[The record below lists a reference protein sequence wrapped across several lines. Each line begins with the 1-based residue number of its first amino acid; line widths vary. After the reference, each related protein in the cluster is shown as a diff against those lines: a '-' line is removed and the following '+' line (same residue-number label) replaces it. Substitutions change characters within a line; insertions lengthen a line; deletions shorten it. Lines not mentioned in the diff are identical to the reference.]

1 MTDSPAPR
9 KLTLLYQNPDTPLRD
24 WFGEIFGPWIKDVV
38 DDGTNSVVMDDCIV
52 SDSFIY
58 KKDPSYYARF
68 KGKNAFL
75 LLSPDEYFAAPFSL
89 YRHFC
94 GVFRSSYS
102 GAFCKDRVMHLPEGY
117 NPGFQEQ
124 SNGKRSSE
132 RKYIWSFLGQVNKS
146 TRPECI
152 RSLLR
157 VEPNYWFASDGW
169 QPGKKLE
176 STAAREVRHK
186 HEYISV
192 LKESAFTPCP
202 MGNVSQEALRTF
214 EALQVGSI
222 PVLEKRM
229 FMDAHRAVLGDHPLP
244 TFSSWDKAADYMEYL
259 WKNPAE
265 LDQLQRRC
273 MDWWSD
279 YKLRLSEDIGRF
291 LHRLQDHPST
301 PDTKYIA
308 SYAHLPGWS
317 WFELSRHHS
326 PRAFLRRVEKQATRV
341 LKTGKFF
348 SHK

>member
-1 MTDSPAPR
+1 MTDKTAPR
-9 KLTLLYQNPDTPLRD
+9 KFTLLYQNPDTPLQD

-38 DDGTNSVVMDDCIV
+38 YDGTGSVVMDDCIL
-52 SDSFIY
+52 SDDFIY
-58 KKDPSYYARF
+58 KKDQAYYERF

-75 LLSPDEYFAAPFSL
+75 LLSPDEYYAAPFSA

-94 GVFRSSYS
+94 GVFRSHYS
-102 GAFCKDRVMHLPEGY
+102 GAFCADRVMQLPVGY
-117 NPGFQEQ
+117 NPGFREQ
-124 SNGKRSSE
+124 STGKPASQRE
-132 RKYIWSFLGQVNKS
+132 YVWSFLGQINKS
-146 TRPECI
+146 TRPECVQN
-152 RSLLR
+152 LLR
-157 VEPNYWFASDGW
+157 IKPNLWYSSDGW
-169 QPGKKLE
+169 QPAGKAEK
-176 STAAREVRHK
+176 TGVIKNRPK
-186 HEYISV
+186 QEYVSI

-202 MGNVSQEALRTF
+202 MGHVSQEALRTY

-244 TFSSWDKAADYMEYL
+244 TFSSWRKAADYMEYL
-259 WKNPAE
+259 WKNPEE
-265 LDQLQRRC
+265 LDQLQRLC
-273 MDWWSD
+273 MDWWTS
-279 YKLRLSEDIGRF
+279 YKLRLSDDIGRF
-291 LHRLQDHPST
+291 LHRLQDHPPT

-326 PRAFLRRVEKQATRV
+326 PRAFMRRVEKQATRV